1 MKRAMIALIAVL
13 LCSFAVHA
21 GSCPV
26 KEYTDYLSKIRAQDV
41 NAVVKAAN
49 ELIKV
54 SLDKNDPCR
63 DQLMHEFRSYYF
75 AALSAYEKKSKVGQW
90 EYPAADSDRLEF
102 EQTIASAG
110 WSVRESEGMYCLG
123 EKAGWFE
130 ERFGTILTQ
139 PFKKYLHIR
148 AEEIQQGFARDA
160 GLLISWDQLRERIAM
175 WEQFLRTYPGF
186 VAKSEIRDRLDVYVR
201 TFVTGMDNSRI
212 NNFNSKK
219 LRSDVKAAY
228 EVFIRENRDSAYYKL
243 VRDYYEM
250 LKSKQFNVPDDLK
263 GYFKK
268 AGFEAMF
275 DAQLP
280 AY

>member
-1 MKRAMIALIAVL
+1 MKRAMIALIAVVL
-13 LCSFAVHA
+13 FSSAVHA

-63 DQLMHEFRSYYF
+63 DQLMHEFRKYYH
-75 AALSAYEKKSKVGQW
+75 ATMSAYEKKSKVGQW

-110 WSVRESEGMYCLG
+110 WSLRESEGMYCLG

-130 ERFGTILTQ
+130 ERFRTILTR
-139 PFKKYLHIR
+139 PFKKYLRIR
-148 AEEIQQGFARDA
+148 ADEIQQGFARDA
-160 GLLISWDQLRERIAM
+160 GLLISWDQLGERIAM

-186 VAKSEIRDRLDVYVR
+186 VAKDEIRDRLDVYVR

-219 LRSDVKAAY
+219 LRPDVRAAY
-228 EVFIRENRDSAYYKL
+228 EVFIRENRDSAYYTL

-250 LKSKQFNVPDDLK
+250 LKRKQFNVPDDLK

-268 AGFEAMF
+268 AGFAAML